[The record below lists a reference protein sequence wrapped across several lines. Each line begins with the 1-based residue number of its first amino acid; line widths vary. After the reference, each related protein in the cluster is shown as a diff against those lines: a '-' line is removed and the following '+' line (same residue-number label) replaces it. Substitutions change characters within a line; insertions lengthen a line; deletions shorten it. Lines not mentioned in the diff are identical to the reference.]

1 MHEKEVRI
9 GAASGQRG
17 IDRVQRTNF
26 LKVVNTTLSLLL
38 FLSS

>member
-9 GAASGQRG
+9 GAGSGQRG
-17 IDRVQRTNF
+17 IDRVQGQT

-38 FLSS
+38 FLLL